1 MTGFGAANYP
11 LYWYG
16 ATKIA
21 DMPGNDPSIAV
32 AVARLRKERK
42 LSLAAL
48 AREAGIS
55 RSMLHEIEKDRTNP
69 TVGIAWRLA
78 TALGVELAELLR
90 GSVQS
95 PIVDVIGKHATPWL
109 ASADGLCRLRIL
121 GPLELAGHLEWYLLD
136 AEPKGEL
143 VSTPHQPHTMEH
155 LSVLK
160 GELVVSVDGEETKV
174 TGGATIRYRA
184 DRPHAIRNRSS
195 KSAEA
200 LLMVV
205 L

>member
-1 MTGFGAANYP
+1 
-11 LYWYG
+11 
-16 ATKIA
+16 
-21 DMPGNDPSIAV
+21 MPGNDPSIAV

-48 AREAGIS
+48 AQQSGIS

-78 TALGVELAELLR
+78 TALGVELPELLR

-95 PIVDVIGKHATPWL
+95 PVVDIIDEHATPWL
-109 ASADGLCRLRIL
+109 TSADGLCRLRIL
-121 GPLELAGHLEWYLLD
+121 GPLDLAGHLEWYLIE
-136 AEPKGEL
+136 AQPKGEL
-143 VSTPHQPHTMEH
+143 VSTPHQLRTMEH

-160 GELVVSVDGEETKV
+160 GELVVSVDNEDTTV
-174 TGGATIRYRA
+174 SAGATIRYRA
-184 DRPHAIRNRSS
+184 DRAHAIRNRS
-195 KSAEA
+195 KDPAEA

>member
-1 MTGFGAANYP
+1 MSGT
-11 LYWYG
+11 
-16 ATKIA
+16 
-21 DMPGNDPSIAV
+21 DPSIAV

-42 LSLAAL
+42 LSLSQL
-48 AREAGIS
+48 AQQAGIS

-78 TALGVELAELLR
+78 TALGVELHELLQ

-95 PIVDVIGKHATPWL
+95 PIVDVIGEHATPWL
-109 ASADGLCRLRIL
+109 TSADGLCRLRIL
-121 GPLELAGHLEWYLLD
+121 GPLDLAGHLEWYLLD
-136 AEPKGEL
+136 AAPNAEL
-143 VSTPHQPHTMEH
+143 VSTAHQPRTMEH

-160 GELVVSVDGEETKV
+160 GELVVSVDGEDSIV
-174 TGGATIRYRA
+174 SAGATIRYRA
-184 DRPHAIRNRSS
+184 DRPHAIRNRSR
-195 KSAEA
+195 KAAEA

>member
-1 MTGFGAANYP
+1 
-11 LYWYG
+11 
-16 ATKIA
+16 
-21 DMPGNDPSIAV
+21 MPGSDPSIAV
-32 AVARLRKERK
+32 AVARLRRERK

-48 AREAGIS
+48 AQQAGIS

-78 TALGVELAELLR
+78 TALGVDLPELLR

-95 PIVDVIGKHATPWL
+95 PIVDVLSEHATPSIT
-109 ASADGLCRLRIL
+109 SADGLCHLRIL
-121 GPLELAGHLEWYLLD
+121 GPLDLAGHLEWYLLK
-136 AEPKGEL
+136 AESGGEL
-143 VSTPHQPHTMEH
+143 VSTPHQPRTTEH

-160 GELVVSVDGEETKV
+160 GGLVVSVDNEENTV
-174 TGGATIRYRA
+174 PAGATIRYRA
-184 DRPHAIRNRSS
+184 DRPHAIRNKS
-195 KSAEA
+195 KEPAEA

>member
-1 MTGFGAANYP
+1 MS
-11 LYWYG
+11 
-16 ATKIA
+16 
-21 DMPGNDPSIAV
+21 GNDPSIAT
-32 AVARLRKERK
+32 AVARLRRERK

-48 AREAGIS
+48 AQQAGIS

-78 TALGVELAELLR
+78 TALKVDLPELLQ
-90 GSVQS
+90 GSAQS
-95 PIVDVIGKHATPWL
+95 PFVDMVGEHGTPWL

-136 AEPKGEL
+136 AAPKGEL
-143 VSTPHQPHTMEH
+143 VSSAHQPRTTEH

-160 GELVVSVDGEETKV
+160 GELVVSVDNEDSAV
-174 TGGATIRYRA
+174 AAGATIRYRA

-195 KSAEA
+195 RQAEA

>member
-1 MTGFGAANYP
+1 MSGT
-11 LYWYG
+11 
-16 ATKIA
+16 
-21 DMPGNDPSIAV
+21 DPSIAV

-48 AREAGIS
+48 AQQAGIS

-78 TALGVELAELLR
+78 TALGVELTELLR

-95 PIVDVIGKHATPWL
+95 PVVDVISGHATPSI
-109 ASADGLCRLRIL
+109 ASADGLCHLRIL
-121 GPLELAGHLEWYLLD
+121 GPLDLAGHLEWYLLA
-136 AEPKGEL
+136 AEPGGEL
-143 VSTPHQPHTMEH
+143 VSTPHQPRTMEH

-160 GELVVSVDGEETKV
+160 GELVVSVDNEDTTV
-174 TGGATIRYRA
+174 AAGATIRYRA
-184 DRPHAIRNRSS
+184 DRAHAIRNRSAS
-195 KSAEA
+195 PAEA

-205 L
+205 Q

>member
-1 MTGFGAANYP
+1 
-11 LYWYG
+11 
-16 ATKIA
+16 
-21 DMPGNDPSIAV
+21 MPGNDPSIAT
-32 AVARLRKERK
+32 AVARLRRERK

-48 AREAGIS
+48 ALQAGIS

-78 TALGVELAELLR
+78 TALGVDLPELLQ

-95 PIVDVIGKHATPWL
+95 PIVDMIGEHATPWL
-109 ASADGLCRLRIL
+109 TSADGLCRLRIL
-121 GPLELAGHLEWYLLD
+121 GPLKLAGHLEWYLLD
-136 AEPKGEL
+136 AEPNGEL
-143 VSTPHQPHTMEH
+143 VSTAHQPRTTEH

-160 GELVVSVDGEETKV
+160 GELVVSVDNEDTMV
-174 TGGATIRYRA
+174 SAGATIRYRA
-184 DRPHAIRNRSS
+184 DRPHAIRNRRS
-195 KSAEA
+195 KPAEA

>member
-1 MTGFGAANYP
+1 
-11 LYWYG
+11 
-16 ATKIA
+16 
-21 DMPGNDPSIAV
+21 MPGTDPSIAV
-32 AVARLRKERK
+32 AVARLRKEQK

-48 AREAGIS
+48 AQLAGIS

-78 TALGVELAELLR
+78 TALGVDLPELLR

-95 PIVDVIGKHATPWL
+95 PIMDVISGHATPSL
-109 ASADGLCRLRIL
+109 TSADGRCRLRIL
-121 GPLELAGHLEWYLLD
+121 GPLDLAGHLEWYLLE
-136 AEPKGEL
+136 AEAGGEL
-143 VSTPHQPHTMEH
+143 VSTAHQPRTTEH

-160 GELVVSVDGEETKV
+160 GELVVSVDDEESTV
-174 TGGATIRYRA
+174 SAGATIRYRA
-184 DRPHAIRNRSS
+184 DRPHAIRNRS
-195 KSAEA
+195 KRPAEA

>member
-1 MTGFGAANYP
+1 
-11 LYWYG
+11 
-16 ATKIA
+16 
-21 DMPGNDPSIAV
+21 MPGNDPSIAT

-48 AREAGIS
+48 AQQAGIS

-78 TALGVELAELLR
+78 TALGVDLPELLR

-95 PIVDVIGKHATPWL
+95 PIVDMIGEHATPWL

-136 AEPKGEL
+136 AAPKGEL
-143 VSTPHQPHTMEH
+143 VSTAHQSRTTEH

-160 GELVVSVDGEETKV
+160 GELVVSVDDEDTAV
-174 TGGATIRYRA
+174 SAGATIRYRA

-195 KSAEA
+195 EPAEA

>member
-1 MTGFGAANYP
+1 MAGNYP

-16 ATKIA
+16 ATKIL
-21 DMPGNDPSIAV
+21 DMSGNDPSIAN
-32 AVARLRKERK
+32 AVIRLRKERK
-42 LSLAAL
+42 LTLAAL
-48 AREAGIS
+48 AQQAGIS

-78 TALGVELAELLR
+78 TALGVDLPELLR

-95 PIVDVIGKHATPWL
+95 PIVDVIGEQATPWL
-109 ASADGLCRLRIL
+109 TSADGLCRLRIL
-121 GPLELAGHLEWYLLD
+121 GPLDLAGHLEWYLLD

-143 VSTPHQPHTMEH
+143 VSTAHQPRTTEH

-160 GELVVSVDGEETKV
+160 GELVVSVDDEDSV
-174 TGGATIRYRA
+174 VAAGATIRYRA

-195 KSAEA
+195 APAEA

>member
-1 MTGFGAANYP
+1 
-11 LYWYG
+11 
-16 ATKIA
+16 
-21 DMPGNDPSIAV
+21 MPGNDPSISS

-48 AREAGIS
+48 AQKSGIS

-78 TALGVELAELLR
+78 TALGVELPELLR

-95 PIVDVIGKHATPWL
+95 PVVDMIGEHATPWL
-109 ASADGLCRLRIL
+109 TSADGLCRLRIL
-121 GPLELAGHLEWYLLD
+121 GPLALAGHLEWYLLN
-136 AEPKGEL
+136 AEPNAEL
-143 VSTPHQPHTMEH
+143 VSTAHQPRTMEH

-160 GELVVSVDGEETKV
+160 GELVVSVDDEETIV
-174 TGGATIRYRA
+174 SAGATIRYRA
-184 DRPHAIRNRSS
+184 DRPHAIRNRS
-195 KSAEA
+195 KKAAEA

>member
-1 MTGFGAANYP
+1 MS
-11 LYWYG
+11 
-16 ATKIA
+16 
-21 DMPGNDPSIAV
+21 GNDPSIAV

-48 AREAGIS
+48 AQLAGIS

-78 TALGVELAELLR
+78 TALRVDLPELLR

-95 PIVDVIGKHATPWL
+95 PIVDVIGEHATPWL
-109 ASADGLCRLRIL
+109 TSEDGLCRLRIL
-121 GPLELAGHLEWYLLD
+121 GPLQLAGHLEWYLLD

-143 VSTPHQPHTMEH
+143 VSSAHQPRTTEH

-160 GELVVSVDGEETKV
+160 GELVVSVDNEDSIV
-174 TGGATIRYRA
+174 PAGATIRYRA
-184 DRPHAIRNRSS
+184 DRPHAIRNRS
-195 KSAEA
+195 KAPAEA

>member
-1 MTGFGAANYP
+1 MS
-11 LYWYG
+11 
-16 ATKIA
+16 
-21 DMPGNDPSIAV
+21 GNDPSIAV

-48 AREAGIS
+48 AQLAGIS

-78 TALGVELAELLR
+78 TALRVDLPELLR

-95 PIVDVIGKHATPWL
+95 PIVDVIGEQATPWL
-109 ASADGLCRLRIL
+109 TSEDGLCRLRIL
-121 GPLELAGHLEWYLLD
+121 GPLQLAGHLEWYLLD

-143 VSTPHQPHTMEH
+143 VSSAHQPRTTEH

-160 GELVVSVDGEETKV
+160 GELVVSVDNEESV
-174 TGGATIRYRA
+174 VPAGATIRYRA
-184 DRPHAIRNRSS
+184 DRPHAIRNRS
-195 KSAEA
+195 KTPAEA

>member
-1 MTGFGAANYP
+1 MSGS
-11 LYWYG
+11 
-16 ATKIA
+16 
-21 DMPGNDPSIAV
+21 DPSIAV

-48 AREAGIS
+48 AQQAGIS

-78 TALGVELAELLR
+78 TALGVDLPELLR

-95 PIVDVIGKHATPWL
+95 PIVDMLSDHATPSIT
-109 ASADGLCRLRIL
+109 SADGLCHLRIL
-121 GPLELAGHLEWYLLD
+121 GPLDLAGHLEWYLLV
-136 AEPKGEL
+136 AEPGGEL
-143 VSTPHQPHTMEH
+143 VSTPHQPRTTEH

-160 GELVVSVDGEETKV
+160 GELVVSVDNEESV
-174 TGGATIRYRA
+174 VPAGATIRYRA
-184 DRPHAIRNRSS
+184 DRAHAIRNRS
-195 KSAEA
+195 KEAAEA